1 MPSQTAE
8 IISVNKDFEILLKYN
23 SRDVLVSDQYGT
35 TLTEFKCK
43 RNHFFSNYYS
53 GKSQIDNHEYSIA
66 CDSKAITLLR
76 NDQKVGDVRI
86 VVKDAFYRLASIQ
99 FNDER
104 FGLIRKDLKQMLKSW
119 TQMVKSFSRLPG
131 SSTKTT
137 EEFVWINLFR

>member
-35 TLTEFKCK
+35 TLTALKCR

-53 GKSQIDNHEYSIA
+53 GASQIDNDEYSIA

-104 FGLIRKDLKQMLKSW
+104 FDLIRKDLKQMFEVMDSNGKIIFTITGKLYKDN
-119 TQMVKSFSRLPG
+119 RRICLD
-131 SSTKTT
+131 
-137 EEFVWINLFR
+137 